1 MAGKKISKDMDL
13 AAGFFSQPAPEET
26 TTEES
31 VTVVEETPSGKVEAV
46 EEKKATPKSSEKE
59 KPPKEEKKEPSKNLG
74 GRPKKEGLKNEQFTL
89 TMNPET
95 YEKLKI
101 VADEYTRG
109 NFSGLIDEAIKAFC
123 REKEI
128 NLAEIEVDKDIIKF
142 YKEKQ
147 EKKSKKK

>member
-1 MAGKKISKDMDL
+1 MDL
-13 AAGFFSQPAPEET
+13 AAGFFSQSNSEET
-26 TTEES
+26 TREENVAVS
-31 VTVVEETPSGKVEAV
+31 EENPSENVENVENVETV
-46 EEKKATPKSSEKE
+46 EEKKATPKSTEKE

-101 VADEYTRG
+101 VAYEYTRG

-128 NLAEIEVDKDIIKF
+128 NLTEIEVDKDIIEF

>member
-1 MAGKKISKDMDL
+1 MAKNKISKDMDL
-13 AAGFFSQPAPEET
+13 AAGFFSQSGSEET
-26 TTEES
+26 TTKES
-31 VTVVEETPSGKVEAV
+31 VAVVEETPSEKVEAV
-46 EEKKATPKSSEKE
+46 EEKKATPKSTEKE

-123 REKEI
+123 REKGI
-128 NLAEIEVDKDIIKF
+128 NLAEIEVDKDIIEF